1 MELLFFLFIVLPMIS
16 AVWLVIL
23 FLGAAFTSMSVEAFR
38 ERLKGHAREKRESQ
52 ETQERIR
59 QQEKALEESRRAV
72 GDTDE
77 VLMPWQVRRLAAQ
90 EEPLRIEE
98 EQHQFAA
105 RVVERAEEARQVRA
119 EVKELLQTGSLT
131 VPGLLERADSDETL
145 ARMKVLAMLE
155 SLPTLDK
162 AAAHR
167 AMREIGIDES
177 RRLSGLGPK
186 QRSTLINRFG

>member
-1 MELLFFLFIVLPMIS
+1 MISVVWFLILFFSVGLSVGKFLEVLENR
-16 AVWLVIL
+16 A
-23 FLGAAFTSMSVEAFR
+23 EAK
-38 ERLKGHAREKRESQ
+38 EQKRESR
-52 ETQERIR
+52 ERIR
-59 QQEKALEESRRAV
+59 KQKKASEESRRAV
-72 GDTDE
+72 GDTNE
-77 VLMPWQVRRLAAQ
+77 ALMPWQVRRLAA
-90 EEPLRIEE
+90 EEEALRIEE
-98 EQHQFAA
+98 EQPRFVA

-119 EVKELLQTGSLT
+119 EVKELLRTGSLT

-145 ARMKVLAMLE
+145 ARMKVRAMLE

-177 RRLSGLGPK
+177 RRLSGLGPR

>member
-1 MELLFFLFIVLPMIS
+1 MISVVWFLILFFSVGLSVGKFLEVLENR
-16 AVWLVIL
+16 A
-23 FLGAAFTSMSVEAFR
+23 EAK
-38 ERLKGHAREKRESQ
+38 EQKRESQ
-52 ETQERIR
+52 ERIR
-59 QQEKALEESRRAV
+59 KQEKRIRKQKEALEESRRAV
-72 GDTDE
+72 GDTNE
-77 VLMPWQVRRLAAQ
+77 ALMPWQVRRLAA
-90 EEPLRIEE
+90 EEEALRIEE
-98 EQHQFAA
+98 EQPRFAA

-119 EVKELLQTGSLT
+119 EVKELLRTGSLT

-145 ARMKVLAMLE
+145 ARMKVRAMLE

-177 RRLSGLGPK
+177 RRLSGLGPR